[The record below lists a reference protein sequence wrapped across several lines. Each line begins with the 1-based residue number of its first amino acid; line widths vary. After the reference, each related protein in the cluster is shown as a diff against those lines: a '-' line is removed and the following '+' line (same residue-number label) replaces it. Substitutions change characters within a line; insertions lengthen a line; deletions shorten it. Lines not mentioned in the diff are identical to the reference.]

1 MNICCLSKEKIVCIK
16 TEQTNVIFDA
26 KLGIPLLH
34 KCIFSSTHLRDLL
47 STFNRKLGESSHWL
61 STLWFSREIFDGA
74 KVHTLR
80 NALCVVLQM
89 RKSLEVC
96 PLFKLFSID
105 NNGLVLWK
113 LDFCLSVQFFDVF
126 VQGVLLQPADLPTGA
141 RNFRPRANLF
151 LKPPANWSH
160 TYMVDWHRLFEFRLY
175 SASKPVS
182 MQMSPRHFPF
192 LSVFYGWCVRCPC
205 EFLLKAEVPLKKGHR
220 GVFLNIAVALGVQ
233 RSGCFVLGKFYSVFC
248 ELIK

>member
-1 MNICCLSKEKIVCIK
+1 MC
-16 TEQTNVIFDA
+16 
-26 KLGIPLLH
+26 
-34 KCIFSSTHLRDLL
+34 FSSLLTDKSCKGKYVFKITLRTVITCNTMQKKIQYNTITLLNLHRKTKQPFTVFYLTALSHLRDLL

-74 KVHTLR
+74 KVHTLK

-126 VQGVLLQPADLPTGA
+126 VQGVLLQP
-141 RNFRPRANLF
+141 
-151 LKPPANWSH
+151 
-160 TYMVDWHRLFEFRLY
+160 
-175 SASKPVS
+175 
-182 MQMSPRHFPF
+182 
-192 LSVFYGWCVRCPC
+192 
-205 EFLLKAEVPLKKGHR
+205 
-220 GVFLNIAVALGVQ
+220 
-233 RSGCFVLGKFYSVFC
+233 
-248 ELIK
+248 ELA